1 VQSGISQTA
10 LATKQQRSGLTAK
23 HQEMLFGILFAA
35 PVVLHLVI
43 FKYYPVLYSIGLSLY
58 RGSLLN
64 PFQTFFGSG
73 NYLFV
78 LRNEYAIRGF
88 LNTFLYA
95 FMYVPGTVVLGIILG
110 LLVSKE
116 RAGKS
121 LFRVAYYTPVVVS
134 IVAAVQVWSW
144 VLSPNSYGLAN
155 IALTSLGLPALQW
168 FYHPNTALASVAVL
182 GFWNVGLNMLIFLA
196 AIKNIPAQ
204 LYESAT
210 VDGAGPW
217 RMFWRITIPLLMPTI
232 YFVIITATILSMRLF
247 EPILLLTGGGPLNA
261 TTTVSFQIYEQAFQF
276 ARWGRASAQ
285 ATIFFFIVLVITVIQ
300 YKVLP
305 ESYEK

>member
-1 VQSGISQTA
+1 MRSGVTHTA
-10 LATKQQRSGLTAK
+10 PEAMQRRSGLTAK
-23 HQEMLFGILFAA
+23 RQEMLFGLLFAA

-58 RGSLLN
+58 RGTLLN
-64 PFQTFFGSG
+64 PLQTFFGLG

-88 LNTFLYA
+88 VNTFLYG

-116 RAGKS
+116 RAGKTI
-121 LFRVAYYTPVVVS
+121 FRVAYYTPVVVS

-144 VLSPNSYGLAN
+144 VLSPNNYGLAN
-155 IALTSLGLPALQW
+155 TALKFLGLPALQW
-168 FYHPNTALASVAVL
+168 FYHPSTALASVAIL

-196 AIKNIPAQ
+196 AIKNIPSQ

-232 YFVIITATILSMRLF
+232 YFVTITATILSLRLF
-247 EPILLLTGGGPLNA
+247 EPVLLLTGGGPLNS

-285 ATIFFFIVLVITVIQ
+285 AAIFFFIVLVITVIQ
-300 YKVLP
+300 FKVLP

>member
-1 VQSGISQTA
+1 
-10 LATKQQRSGLTAK
+10 
-23 HQEMLFGILFAA
+23 MLFGFLFAA
-35 PVVLHLVI
+35 PVVLHLVV

-58 RGSLLN
+58 RGTLLD
-64 PFQTFFGSG
+64 PLKTFFGLG

-78 LRNEYAIRGF
+78 LRNDYAIRGF
-88 LNTFLYA
+88 LNTFLYGL
-95 FMYVPGTVVLGIILG
+95 MYVPGTVVLGIILG
-110 LLVSKE
+110 LLVSKD
-116 RAGKS
+116 RVGKTI
-121 LFRVAYYTPVVVS
+121 FRVAYYTPVVVS

-144 VLSPNSYGLAN
+144 VLSPNNYGLAN
-155 IALTSLGLPALQW
+155 TALTAIGLPALQW
-168 FYHPNTALASVAVL
+168 FYHPNTALASVAIL
-182 GFWNVGLNMLIFLA
+182 GFWSVGLNMLIFLA
-196 AIKNIPAQ
+196 AIKNIPSE

-210 VDGAGPW
+210 VDGAGAW

-232 YFVIITATILSMRLF
+232 YFVTITATILSLRLF
-247 EPILLLTGGGPLNA
+247 EPVLLLTGGGPLNA

-285 ATIFFFIVLVITVIQ
+285 AAIFFFIVLGITVIQ

>member
-1 VQSGISQTA
+1 MQSGVSQTA
-10 LATKQQRSGLTAK
+10 LAAKQQRPGFTARR
-23 HQEMLFGILFAA
+23 QEMIFGILFAA

-58 RGSLLN
+58 RGSLLD
-64 PFQTFFGSG
+64 PFQKFFGLG
-73 NYLFV
+73 NFLFV

-88 LNTFLYA
+88 LNTFLYGA
-95 FMYVPGTVVLGIILG
+95 MYVPGTVVLGIILG

-116 RAGKS
+116 YAGKS
-121 LFRVAYYTPVVVS
+121 IFRVAYYTPVVVS

-144 VLSPNSYGLAN
+144 VLSPNNYGLAN
-155 IALTSLGLPALQW
+155 TVLTSVGLPALQW
-168 FYHPNTALASVAVL
+168 FYHPGTALASVAVL
-182 GFWNVGLNMLIFLA
+182 GFWSVGLNMLIFLA

-232 YFVIITATILSMRLF
+232 YFVTITSTILSLRLF
-247 EPILLLTGGGPLNA
+247 EPILLLTGGGPLNS

-285 ATIFFFIVLVITVIQ
+285 AAIFFFIVLGITVIQ